1 MKKKDIIYVTNDEG
15 VTEEMEV
22 VITFKLEESNKN
34 CIIYKNI
41 NSEDEK
47 YYAAQ
52 YDKNNDI
59 TTLDTNFTDI
69 EKEQI
74 NTIFKNIK
82 EEESQNA

>member
-1 MKKKDIIYVTNDEG
+1 MKEKDIIYVTNDEG

-41 NSEDEK
+41 KSEDER